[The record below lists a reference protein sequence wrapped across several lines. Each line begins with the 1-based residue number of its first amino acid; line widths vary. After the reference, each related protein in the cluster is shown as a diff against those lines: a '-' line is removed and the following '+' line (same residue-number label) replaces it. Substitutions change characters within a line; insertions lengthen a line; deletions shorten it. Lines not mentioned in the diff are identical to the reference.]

1 MTASAVERGRKLV
14 HLYRRGVGGERDN
27 AGRALAAHLRTHDL
41 TLYDLD
47 PSLPVTQDVR
57 ALEGWREGAA
67 LLSLL
72 GTGQQD
78 EALSRLVDA
87 EDLMPAE
94 VERVLAATDLEKL
107 VRSRAEGW
115 AYADRLEDTQ
125 NTLEAADYERAAG
138 ELTPAEVLAFSGSLA
153 ERVRAALRER
163 HHHRTRPQRLLR
175 AGDALT
181 AHLFLGFVQAVGGR
195 GAEVTG
201 EGVSVRLNPDQ
212 LARVRTLMATYGAD
226 LTRQALQQA
235 EALAFGKGQAH
246 P

>member
-87 EDLMPAE
+87 GDLTPAE
-94 VERVLAATDLEKL
+94 VARVLAATDLEKL

-115 AYADRLEDTQ
+115 AYGDG
-125 NTLEAADYERAAG
+125 LEAADYTLGAG
-138 ELTPAEVLAFSGSLA
+138 ALTPAEVLASSGSLA

-163 HHHRTRPQRLLR
+163 HHHRTHPQRLLR

-181 AHLFLGFVQAVGGR
+181 AHLFLGFVRAVGGR
-195 GAEVTG
+195 GAEVTR

-212 LARVRTLMATYGAD
+212 LARVRTLMATYGED
-226 LTRQALQQA
+226 LTRQALRQA
-235 EALAFGKGQAH
+235 EDLAFGKGRAH